1 MGLYNESLNQNID
14 NLQVNGRLGN
24 GSGGNGSGGTSFKS
38 EILYTNSGT
47 NRDNIELSKPYTE
60 FDYLDVTVVKYDDI
74 SHYDFMHTFIDC
86 SQQSDILNN
95 TLYEGRNNNN
105 FIDVWATASYY
116 MRFKFTDA
124 THITYPNASGSCA
137 IYEIKG
143 IKF

>member
-14 NLQVNGRLGN
+14 NLQVNGKIGN
-24 GSGGNGSGGTSFKS
+24 GGGTGGSGFKS
-38 EILYTNSGT
+38 EILYKNSGT
-47 NRDNIELSKPYTE
+47 SREEILLSKPYND
-60 FDYLDVTVVKYDDI
+60 FDYLDITIIKYDDN
-74 SHYDFMHTFIDC
+74 SHYDFMHTIIDC

-95 TLYEGRNNNN
+95 TLYGGRNNNN

-116 MRFKFTDA
+116 MQFKFTDA
-124 THITYPNASGSCA
+124 THITYPGASGSCA